1 MVEQRRGGSMGA
13 SLKGLVVIINFPF
26 SDLSDYKRRPAL
38 VIADWQSNDVI
49 LCQITSIA
57 HKDVFAI
64 QLTDHDFLS
73 GSLLKT
79 SYIRPNKLF
88 TADKS
93 TFLKQ
98 VGYISSNKQKEVTD
112 IIAKVLNAVF

>member
-13 SLKGLVVIINFPF
+13 SLKSLVVIINFPF
-26 SDLSDYKRRPAL
+26 SDLSNSKRRPAL

-57 HKDVFAI
+57 HKDEFAVE
-64 QLTDHDFLS
+64 LTDNNFIS
-73 GSLLKT
+73 GLLVKK

-88 TADKS
+88 TADKR
-93 TFLKQ
+93 TFINHA
-98 VGYISSNKQKEVTD
+98 GNISLDKVKEVIDT
-112 IIAKVLNAVF
+112 INKVLNATF